1 MAVVLPKST
10 IRTPGL
16 PGYYQDKHKYCHL
29 KGAVLKTDC
38 FVSAPVSFDSSDGKL
53 FMPSAAGT
61 TIMGVAVKNDW
72 NRLEVEPDDSGN
84 DQYERFYIPSGKV
97 PYIMVE
103 GEQTMYAEKPITV
116 MNGQVYY
123 RHTADGANTRLYTV
137 SDTAGTG
144 LEALGNC
151 RFVELSSAPGIV
163 WVEIRL

>member
-1 MAVVLPKST
+1 MPVKLPSST
-10 IRTPGL
+10 IRTIGL

-29 KGAVLKTDC
+29 KGATLKTDC
-38 FVSAPVSFDSSDGKL
+38 FVSAPVAFDSTDNKL

-61 TIMGVAVKNDW
+61 KILGVAVKNDW
-72 NRLEVEPDDSGN
+72 NRLEVEEDDTANDKYERYYITSGN
-84 DQYERFYIPSGKV
+84 V

-103 GEQTMYAEKPITV
+103 GEQTMYAEKPITE
-116 MNGQVYY
+116 MYGQVYY

-151 RFVELSSAPGIV
+151 RFVELSTQPGIV
-163 WVEIRL
+163 WVEINI